1 MPIAVLDR
9 MHTMNRLLACF
20 VTLCLGFGLIGS
32 AAAATATL
40 EDLLARAAP
49 PAGVVFEIVDRDP
62 GALEFALPWVK
73 DAAERLKALH
83 PGVPM
88 ALVTHGQE
96 MFALQRSQRAGN
108 EKVHQLAESLS
119 RDQGIPVHV
128 CETYAGWRG
137 LGAENFPA
145 YIDVAPSGP
154 AQIRNYE
161 MLDYVRVIVPRTS
174 VLKARP
180 SPPGR

>member
-1 MPIAVLDR
+1 MHIAALDR
-9 MHTMNRLLACF
+9 MHAMNRLLACF
-20 VTLCLGFGLIGS
+20 FSLCVGFGLIGP
-32 AAAATATL
+32 ATAATATL
-40 EDLLARAAP
+40 EDLLTRSAP

-62 GALEFALPWVK
+62 GALELALPWVK
-73 DAAERLKALH
+73 QAAERLKARH

-96 MFALQRSQRAGN
+96 MFALQRSQREGN
-108 EKVHQLAESLS
+108 AKVHQLAESLS

-145 YIDVAPSGP
+145 YVDVAPSGP
-154 AQIRNYE
+154 AQIRSYE
-161 MLDYVRVIVPRTS
+161 MLDYVRVVVPRTS
-174 VLKARP
+174 VLRAR
-180 SPPGR
+180 

>member
-1 MPIAVLDR
+1 MFFLTKRFLSAWLALLVLVEPAAAVPTTLA
-9 MHTMNRLLACF
+9 NLLAHQ
-20 VTLCLGFGLIGS
+20 T
-32 AAAATATL
+32 
-40 EDLLARAAP
+40 P
-49 PAGVVFEIVDRDP
+49 PPGVVFEIVDRDP
-62 GALEFALPWVK
+62 EALELALPWVK
-73 DAAERLKALH
+73 DAATRLKARH

-96 MFALQRSQRAGN
+96 MFALQTTRQASN
-108 EKVHQLAESLS
+108 PKIHQLAESLS

-137 LGAENFPA
+137 LAPENFPA

-161 MLDYVRVIVPRTS
+161 MLDYVRVIVPRS
-174 VLKARP
+174 VVLKSR
-180 SPPGR
+180 

>member
-1 MPIAVLDR
+1 MHIAVLDR

-20 VTLCLGFGLIGS
+20 FALCLGLIGP

-40 EDLLARAAP
+40 EDLLARPAP
-49 PAGVVFEIVDRDP
+49 PPGVVFEIVDRDP
-62 GALEFALPWVK
+62 GALELALPWVK
-73 DAAERLKALH
+73 QAAERLKARH

-96 MFALQRSQRAGN
+96 MFALQASQRAGN
-108 EKVHQLAESLS
+108 QKIHQLAESLS
-119 RDQGIPVHV
+119 REQGILVHV

-137 LGAENFPA
+137 LAAEHFPA

-161 MLDYVRVIVPRTS
+161 MLDYVRVVVPRTS
-174 VLKARP
+174 LLKPR
-180 SPPGR
+180 